1 MRAMASSVPWA
12 GATLSVDCITTPQCR
27 FARSDLVKMPR
38 TGIKNSFRRDIV
50 AHHGLAL
57 VAVGP
62 TFLVVGVLH
71 WTVVDLPAAILL
83 YLVPIVLAASR
94 WGRGPAITAA
104 LASILGHDLLFVDP
118 RGAFSIARA
127 DEALGLVLLLFTALV
142 TAQLADG
149 ARRGAETARE
159 ALVARRSDELKTALL
174 RAVTHNLRTPRASI
188 KASVSGLRQPEAAFA
203 DEDRAEL
210 LAEIEEEADRL
221 DRLVPNL
228 LDASRLEA
236 GGLKLSSHAH
246 DVSELLSA
254 VLDRLQP
261 KFAGRTVSIEIP
273 DELPP
278 VACDYAQIDQVV
290 TNLVE
295 NALLHTP
302 PGTPV
307 VARAAAVDGGVRIEV
322 VDAGPGVPVTE
333 RERLFRPFERG
344 QTRAPGSGLGLTMA
358 RGFVEAHG
366 GKLWL
371 EDAPVSGS
379 RFVFTLPIRTGAA

>member
-1 MRAMASSVPWA
+1 MP
-12 GATLSVDCITTPQCR
+12 ATD
-27 FARSDLVKMPR
+27 
-38 TGIKNSFRRDIV
+38 IKNSFRQDVIV
-50 AHHGLAL
+50 QHGLAL
-57 VAVGP
+57 VAVGA
-62 TFLVVGVLH
+62 TFAVVGVLH
-71 WTVVDLPAAILL
+71 STVVDLPAAILL

-118 RGAFSIARA
+118 RGTFSVARA

-159 ALVARRSDELKTALL
+159 AAVARRSDELKTALL
-174 RAVTHNLRTPRASI
+174 RAVTHNLRTPLASI
-188 KASVSGLRQPEAAFA
+188 KASVSGLRQPDAAFA
-203 DEDRAEL
+203 EEDRAEL

-221 DRLVPNL
+221 DRLVTNL

-236 GGLKLSSHAH
+236 GGLKLSAH
-246 DVSELLSA
+246 PQDVSELLAA
-254 VLDRLQP
+254 VLDRLQERL
-261 KFAGRTVSIEIP
+261 AGRSVSVEIP
-273 DELPP
+273 EELPP
-278 VACDYAQIDQVV
+278 VAFDYAQIDQVV

-295 NALLHTP
+295 NAILHTP
-302 PGTPV
+302 PGSRL
-307 VARAAAVDGGVRIEV
+307 VARATCVEGAVRVEI
-322 VDAGPGVPVTE
+322 VDSGPGVPAAE

-344 QTRAPGSGLGLTMA
+344 QTRAPGSGLGLTIA

-371 EDAPVSGS
+371 EDAPISGA
-379 RFVFTLPIRTGAA
+379 RFIFTLPLRTGAA